1 MLRQCDSG
9 ENTAWAPCSL
19 PGKFQWDTIRIQ
31 HSVRLAGKPG
41 APTFPAPAARL
52 PALPLPAEPALA
64 ARGPCNAGTG
74 ARGAARLQ
82 VFIALR

>member
-19 PGKFQWDTIRIQ
+19 PGKFQWDTIRTQ

-41 APTFPAPAARL
+41 APACPAPAATL

-64 ARGPCNAGTG
+64 ARVPQRWHSPWSLQHRHGGS
-74 ARGAARLQ
+74 RGC
-82 VFIALR
+82 